1 VDCGSNFNETDVSLY
16 QKNIE
21 AEFIHWYM
29 PSLCEKI
36 GVNRHDHEHPI
47 LGVETNKMSSIEYG
61 IGTQYVWQEGMR
73 KTVLGL

>member
-1 VDCGSNFNETDVSLY
+1 MIHGYISLSGLIRFLIVQNFPNSAHP
-16 QKNIE
+16 N
-21 AEFIHWYM
+21 
-29 PSLCEKI
+29 
-36 GVNRHDHEHPI
+36 GHPI